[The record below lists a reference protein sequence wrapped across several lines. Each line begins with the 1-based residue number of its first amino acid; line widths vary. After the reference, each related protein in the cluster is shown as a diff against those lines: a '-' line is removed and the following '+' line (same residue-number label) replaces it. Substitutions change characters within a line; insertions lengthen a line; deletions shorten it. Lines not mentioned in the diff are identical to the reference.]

1 MFYNGRGI
9 EKALGLAILFIGIG
23 MLLSIL
29 LGLGWFMVIIAIV
42 LIVVGTYLAC
52 LC

>member
-9 EKALGLAILFIGIG
+9 EKIVGLALLFIGIG
-23 MLLSIL
+23 MLISVLLS
-29 LGLGWFMVIIAIV
+29 LGWFMVVIAIV
-42 LIVVGTYLAC
+42 FIVIGTYLAC